1 MKILIIEDEKALSE
15 SIATYLKAQDYICE
29 AATDFNS
36 AIEKTE
42 LYDYDCILL
51 DITLPDGSGLAI
63 LKELRANNKMDGVL
77 IISAKNSL
85 DDKVAGLMLG
95 ADDYLAKPFHLS
107 ELSARIA
114 AIIRRKQFGGS
125 SILIFNNI
133 VIDTQAKTV
142 TVNKHSLDLTKKEFD
157 LLLYFV
163 SNKGRVISKN
173 AIAEHLWG
181 DEMGGNLDFIYTHI
195 KNLRKKLIEAGE
207 ADYIKS
213 VYGMGY
219 KFTDT

>member
-29 AATDFNS
+29 AAVDFNS

-42 LYDYDCILL
+42 LFDYDCILL
-51 DITLPDGSGLAI
+51 DITLPGGNGLAI

-77 IISAKNSL
+77 IISAKNSI
-85 DDKVAGLMLG
+85 DDKVAGLTLG

-133 VIDTQAKTV
+133 AIDTQAKTV
-142 TVNKHSLDLTKKEFD
+142 TINKHSLDLTKKEFD

-181 DEMGGNLDFIYTHI
+181 DEMGGNLDFIYTHV
-195 KNLRKKLIEAGE
+195 KNLRKKLQDAGE

-219 KFTDT
+219 KFTDQ